1 MNKYT
6 YLRII
11 QKNYGYGY
19 EDVSSYEVNSD
30 GYGKE
35 YKNMRTDL
43 KLYRENEGGNFRVIF
58 RREKNNDK

>member
-6 YLRII
+6 YLRVI
-11 QKNYGYGY
+11 QKNYGFGF
-19 EDVSSYEVNSD
+19 EDVSAYEVNSD

-35 YKNMRTDL
+35 YRNMKTDL

-58 RREKNNDK
+58 RKEKNNAN